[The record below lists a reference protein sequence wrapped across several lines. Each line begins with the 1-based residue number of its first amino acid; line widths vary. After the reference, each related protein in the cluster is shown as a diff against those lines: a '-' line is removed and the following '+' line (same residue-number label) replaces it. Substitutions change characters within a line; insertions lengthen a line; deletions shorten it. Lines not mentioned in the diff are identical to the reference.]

1 MKIKLY
7 LFIIITASKLAAQD
21 LNLDKKIVLGGLS
34 FAGKTPIAWLKDT
47 EGQERWCR
55 EGDLFSEYKIKSID
69 PKFDQVIVVYKT
81 GSEHT
86 LRLKNTPIS
95 EAKNKLSKK
104 LIAADQLN
112 WPWIKSEAN
121 PMKRTAEVLP
131 DWVLKNWDSLSD
143 DVKTDFRNKYRQH
156 GWDFTV
162 TVVTPDRVRVSNTRL
177 IDPNIPPLT
186 DEQLRQKVE
195 SSVPSSG
202 LNRTKK

>member
-1 MKIKLY
+1 MSQHPTTNYFAAFVMTFERSHLINDTIDKL
-7 LFIIITASKLAAQD
+7 LIQSLPPEKVLIIDNSISSKTQ
-21 LNLDKKIVLGGLS
+21 
-34 FAGKTPIAWLKDT
+34 
-47 EGQERWCR
+47 
-55 EGDLFSEYKIKSID
+55 DLFSEYKIKSID
-69 PKFDQVIVVYKT
+69 PKFDQAIVVYKT

-86 LRLKNTPIS
+86 LRLTNTPIS
-95 EAKNKLSKK
+95 KANNKLSKK

-162 TVVTPDRVRVSNTRL
+162 NVVTPDRVRVSNTRL

-195 SSVPSSG
+195 SSVPTSG

>member
-47 EGQERWCR
+47 DGQERWCR

-69 PKFDQVIVVYKT
+69 PKFDQAIVVYKT

-86 LRLKNTPIS
+86 LRLTNTPIS

-162 TVVTPDRVRVSNTRL
+162 NVVTPDRVRVSNTRL

-195 SSVPSSG
+195 SSVPTSG